1 MISFPSSEQ
10 EVSSTLSPGAAQPRR
25 CKGSRWEASLST
37 SKYVLAQK
45 RSKTEA
51 WRSCGHRSVQINQW

>member
-37 SKYVLAQK
+37 SKYVLACEEHLL
-45 RSKTEA
+45 SP
-51 WRSCGHRSVQINQW
+51 